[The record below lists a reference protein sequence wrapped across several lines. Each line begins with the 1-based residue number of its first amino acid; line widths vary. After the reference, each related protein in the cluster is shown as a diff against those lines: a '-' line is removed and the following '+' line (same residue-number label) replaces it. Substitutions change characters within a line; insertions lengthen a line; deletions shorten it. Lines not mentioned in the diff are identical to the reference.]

1 MPRPRSPNRDK
12 AFAIWQESG
21 GNLLL
26 KDIAA
31 QLDVSESQVRKW
43 KNQDQW
49 EQTGMVTLPN
59 VKSNVTNQKGGQPGN
74 QNAVGNDGG
83 APLGNINAIKH
94 GAYQTIY
101 AAYLPE
107 DEKVIYEGL
116 PGEADLEAEIR
127 LLRLKITRLL
137 NRQEDFFYDMWGNKH
152 EKELSEGDREAGI
165 LACMKQL
172 EKIVRTQDQIQKG
185 ALAVEEQKARIAK
198 LQAETAKIT
207 GDDEDD
213 TVDDG
218 FIEAL
223 KGQVDSV
230 WQD

>member
-1 MPRPRSPNRDK
+1 MMPRQRSPNRDK
-12 AFAIWQESG
+12 AFRLWQESD

-49 EQTGMVTLPN
+49 EQAGMVTLPN
-59 VKSNVTNQKGGQPGN
+59 MKSNVTNQKGGQPGN
-74 QNAVGNDGG
+74 QNAVGHG
-83 APLGNINAIKH
+83 APEGNINAIKH

-107 DEKVIYEGL
+107 DEKAIYEGL

-165 LACMKQL
+165 LACIKQL

-185 ALAVEEQKARIAK
+185 ALAIEEQKARIAK